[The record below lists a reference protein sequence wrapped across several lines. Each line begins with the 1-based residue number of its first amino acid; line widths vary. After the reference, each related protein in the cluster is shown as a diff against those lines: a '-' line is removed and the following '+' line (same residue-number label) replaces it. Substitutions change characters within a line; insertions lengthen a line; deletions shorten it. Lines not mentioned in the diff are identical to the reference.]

1 MDILLAEEMDIL
13 TITIMLD
20 IKNLQQMAEALE
32 MVDSRKLN
40 SLIVVQEGKPVGL
53 LHVLDL
59 LRIGAA

>member
-1 MDILLAEEMDIL
+1 MTAEEIMTKKPK
-13 TITIMLD
+13 TIAPDALV
-20 IKNLQQMAEALE
+20 AEALE

>member
-1 MDILLAEEMDIL
+1 
-13 TITIMLD
+13 
-20 IKNLQQMAEALE
+20 